1 MEAREQETIE
11 QLLDIESSIEDNKWE
26 DHSDCSKEAVYLCKS
41 HKGMIICGRCEGEE
55 HSDWD
60 TIKYHTQKD
69 LSSLTVKLIVMVN
82 HIVLDC
88 KKFKK
93 SAKVAQVSSEIDEFS
108 KEVEDL
114 RKKTLDR
121 VKTSKEEYRKNFSKW
136 YQEVQKARN
145 KLLNSD
151 MVKGPYSELLTLY
164 HLMDLSII
172 PNKKI

>member
-1 MEAREQETIE
+1 
-11 QLLDIESSIEDNKWE
+11 
-26 DHSDCSKEAVYLCKS
+26 
-41 HKGMIICGRCEGEE
+41 
-55 HSDWD
+55 
-60 TIKYHTQKD
+60 
-69 LSSLTVKLIVMVN
+69 MVN

-93 SAKVAQVSSEIDEFS
+93 SAKVAQISSEIDEFS

-114 RKKTLDR
+114 RKKTLAR